1 MGKVILVIVLIV
13 VAFVIYKSYQTPMSA
28 EEMKVKAIE
37 DTYLSAVGK
46 VVGAGG
52 ADNAIGIDA
61 LENAV
66 AQVRL
71 IRNDLA
77 RVRAQL
83 RDGKAIRRAQELS
96 AKIEEFCR
104 KNDIR

>member
-1 MGKVILVIVLIV
+1 MGKIVLVIVLIV
-13 VAFVIYKSYQTPMSA
+13 VAVVIYKSYQTPPSA

-37 DTYLSAVGK
+37 DAYLSAVGK

-52 ADNAIGIDA
+52 GDNVIGLDA
-61 LENAV
+61 MENAV

-77 RVRAQL
+77 RVRATL
-83 RDGKAIRRAQELS
+83 KEPKAIRHAQELS
-96 AKIEEFCR
+96 AKVDEFCR
-104 KNDIR
+104 KNNI

>member
-1 MGKVILVIVLIV
+1 MGKVILVIVLVV

-28 EEMKVKAIE
+28 EEMKIKAIE
-37 DTYLSAVGK
+37 KAYLSAVGK
-46 VVGAGG
+46 VVGSGG
-52 ADNAIGIDA
+52 ADNAIGLDA

-66 AQVRL
+66 GQVRL

-77 RVRAQL
+77 RVRAGL
-83 RDGKAIRRAQELS
+83 KEEKAIRRAEELS

-104 KNDIR
+104 KNDIK

>member
-1 MGKVILVIVLIV
+1 MGKVVLVIVLIV
-13 VAFVIYKSYQTPMSA
+13 VAFVIYKSYQTPLSA

-37 DTYLSAVGK
+37 DAYLSAVGR
-46 VVGAGG
+46 VVGAGS
-52 ADNAIGIDA
+52 ADNAVALDA

-66 AQVRL
+66 GKVRL

-77 RVRAQL
+77 RVRAAL
-83 RDGKAIRRAQELS
+83 KEPKAIRRAEELS

-104 KNDIR
+104 KNNI